1 MTGGKLPTA
10 LDGVSVNGKAAY
22 IEYISPTQINAVAP
36 ADSSVGPVEVRVTSS
51 GVTSDAAIA
60 TVHAYAP
67 ALFTF
72 GGKYLAATHANSA
85 PLGKSG
91 LFPTAPTATT
101 PAKPGETVVMYGTGF
116 GATPPA
122 IAAGAAT
129 DVVVALANPL
139 KVTIGAVSANS
150 FFAGN
155 ITVPDS
161 VPDGDQPV
169 VVEIGGI
176 ASSKSDACC
185 LITVQR

>member
-60 TVHAYAP
+60 TLQAYAP

-116 GATPPA
+116 GATTPA

-129 DVVVALANPL
+129 DVVAALATPL
-139 KVTIGAVSANS
+139 KVTIGGVSANAV
-150 FFAGN
+150 FAGLLYQFN
-155 ITVPDS
+155 IRMAISPW
-161 VPDGDQPV
+161 
-169 VVEIGGI
+169 
-176 ASSKSDACC
+176 
-185 LITVQR
+185 